1 MVCKNCYYN
10 NEGNSKFCVK
20 CGAKLEPEV
29 IVQNT
34 SYNNVGNMNSAFS
47 GNEIVNYSPASA
59 IIALVVSLCCCSNIF
74 GIIFSI
80 LALVEGGKVN
90 PFIQTGNI
98 QSAKASLAQYKKWT
112 KYAWISTAIW
122 AGVIIL
128 IYVLYFI
135 FIFGIVALSE
145 Y

>member
-20 CGAKLEPEV
+20 CGAQLEPEV
-29 IVQNT
+29 VVQNT
-34 SYNNVGNMNSAFS
+34 SYNNAGNINYGASS
-47 GNEIVNYSPASA
+47 NETVNYSPASA
-59 IIALVVSLCCCSNIF
+59 IVALVMSVLCCSNVF
-74 GIIFSI
+74 GLVFSI
-80 LALVEGGKVN
+80 LALVEGGKIN

-98 QSAKASLAQYKKWT
+98 EAAKASNAQYKKWT
-112 KYAWISTAIW
+112 KYAWISMAIW

-128 IYVLYFI
+128 IYVLYFA
-135 FIFGIVALSE
+135 FVFGIAALAS